1 MLLFSQVLNKNN
13 LSQVTEVNQLIDLV
27 PRDWAYAALRSLVE
41 RYGCLTGFPNQ
52 SFRGNQA
59 LSRYEF
65 AAGLNYCLNQIERLV
80 AAQQSLTR
88 NDLETLNLLTQEFEA
103 ELTMTASRV
112 DELGSRT
119 GILEDNQFSATTV
132 LRGEVILAIA
142 DTFGGEIEEIDNV
155 SDQSE
160 TTFSSR
166 VRLNFDTSLF
176 GRDRL
181 RTRLRSGNFIK
192 IDEELTGTDSTRL
205 GFDTGG
211 DFDLQVSDLI
221 YRFPVNQQLR
231 LWVSPLGLDLDDI
244 FNVSNPQL
252 ASSSSGALSR
262 FSRRDPLL
270 FRGTE
275 RAGLGI
281 NLELIKNKLRFNAL
295 YLTDN
300 ANERSNG
307 DVPGTEAE
315 GLFKGFF
322 SSGAQLVYNPFDAL
336 ELSATYVRNYQ
347 TADSVD
353 QSGDTVSGFATQPFA
368 SLDGND
374 NTDIDT
380 TTDKI
385 GGTVSFNVSE
395 KIVISGFGGFADVS
409 GLVTG
414 EDNNQSG
421 EIWTWGANVSI
432 LDLITEGAKFSVAGG
447 MLPKFISE
455 DAVPEGQAG
464 LQEDQDTSYL
474 VEALYRFP
482 LNDNVA
488 ITPGAYAVLNPNHV
502 DDNDTV
508 YVGVV
513 RTTIRF

>member
-1 MLLFSQVLNKNN
+1 MAPVLLTAALLPVDHAQAQTSFANQDSLNQVLKQIDHYQVLNKNN

-41 RYGCLTGFPNQ
+41 RYGCIAGFPNQ
-52 SFRGNQA
+52 SFRGNQV

-65 AAGLNYCLNQIERLV
+65 AAGLNYCLNQIERLG

-142 DTFGGEIEEIDNV
+142 DTFGGEIEAIDNV

-160 TTFSSR
+160 TTFNSR

-181 RTRLRSGNFIK
+181 RTRLQSGNFIK

-262 FSRRDPLL
+262 FSRRAPLL

-275 RAGLGI
+275 GAGLGI

-295 YLTDN
+295 YLTDD
-300 ANERSNG
+300 ANEPSNG

-315 GLFKGFF
+315 GLFKGSF

-353 QSGDTVSGFATQPFA
+353 QSGD
-368 SLDGND
+368 
-374 NTDIDT
+374 
-380 TTDKI
+380 
-385 GGTVSFNVSE
+385 
-395 KIVISGFGGFADVS
+395 
-409 GLVTG
+409 
-414 EDNNQSG
+414 
-421 EIWTWGANVSI
+421 
-432 LDLITEGAKFSVAGG
+432 
-447 MLPKFISE
+447 
-455 DAVPEGQAG
+455 
-464 LQEDQDTSYL
+464 
-474 VEALYRFP
+474 
-482 LNDNVA
+482 
-488 ITPGAYAVLNPNHV
+488 
-502 DDNDTV
+502 
-508 YVGVV
+508 
-513 RTTIRF
+513 